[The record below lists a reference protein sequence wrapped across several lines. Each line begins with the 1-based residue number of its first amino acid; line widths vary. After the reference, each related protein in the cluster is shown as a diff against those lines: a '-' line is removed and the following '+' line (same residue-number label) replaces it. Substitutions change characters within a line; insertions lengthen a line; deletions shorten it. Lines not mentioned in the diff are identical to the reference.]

1 MADRNLR
8 SRLASEIQETFVVLS
23 VLFETTVQNEKMF
36 LDPLTSWFPRIFDI
50 LRNGLRVSL
59 DLLNVESF
67 QDNIE
72 ILYRV

>member
-23 VLFETTVQNEKMF
+23 VLFMTIVQNEKMF
-36 LDPLTSWFPRIFDI
+36 SDPRTSRFPRIFDI
-50 LRNGLRVSL
+50 LRNGLRVFL

-67 QDNIE
+67 QDNIG

>member
-1 MADRNLR
+1 MANRNLR

-23 VLFETTVQNEKMF
+23 VLFERTVQNEKVF
-36 LDPLTSWFPRIFDI
+36 SDPRTSWFPRIFDI
-50 LRNGLRVSL
+50 LKNGLRVFL

-67 QDNIE
+67 QDNIG